1 MRETYGRRGPMSN
14 PACDDR
20 NVGYQPD
27 ETNLDPAE
35 RGLSVTMGLA
45 MLAFSASRGR
55 SLKSLILA
63 AAGGYLA
70 HRGITG
76 RCALYERLEA
86 EAQDDERLEP
96 GDHVDGSIEASA
108 TVARP
113 VDEVYAFWRALEN
126 APRFMTG
133 IESVEPR
140 GANRSRWT
148 AVGPA
153 GERWQWEAEILEDR
167 PGELLVWRS
176 LPGSD
181 LHHQGAVRFAPGPGK
196 DATEVRV
203 EIDLRPPGGVVGRAV
218 ARVGNRVPELKLDE
232 DLRRLKQL
240 LEAGETPVGGR
251 PRGPDDED
259 DPDDD
264 EAWEDEPYAAGDAE

>member
-1 MRETYGRRGPMSN
+1 MSN

-20 NVGYQPD
+20 NVGYLPD

-35 RGLSVTMGLA
+35 RGLSVTLGLA

-55 SLKSLILA
+55 SLKTLILA

-70 HRGITG
+70 HRGVTG

-86 EAQDDERLEP
+86 AQEDERLEP
-96 GDHVDGSIEASA
+96 GDHVDGSIEAAA

-126 APRFMTG
+126 APRFMAG
-133 IESVEPR
+133 IDSVEAR
-140 GANRSRWT
+140 GPGRSLWT
-148 AVGPA
+148 AHGPA
-153 GERWQWEAEILEDR
+153 GDRWQWEAEILEDR

-181 LHHQGAVRFAPGPGK
+181 VHHQGAVRFAPAPGK

-203 EIDLRPPGGVVGRAV
+203 AVELRLPGGAVGRAV
-218 ARVGNRVPELKLDE
+218 ARLGKRVPELKLEE

-251 PRGPDDED
+251 PRGPDEGEDED
-259 DPDDD
+259 GLEED
-264 EAWEDEPYAAGDAE
+264 AYEDEPYAAGDAE